1 MRTKNSLIMADGA
14 ANQRFD
20 VALTVGN
27 HFSWFNTRLAA
38 ERTFLAWI
46 RTSISLIGFGF
57 TIVQFFQHLQ
67 TLEPAATRL
76 RPGAPRD
83 LGLALI
89 ASGLGC
95 LVIATLQYRN
105 GLRYLWSPQFR
116 SIAGIDE
123 KEHRSPALFAS
134 LVLMCIGIAAL
145 VSVFVKF
152 P

>member
-1 MRTKNSLIMADGA
+1 MAEEAMNSGA
-14 ANQRFD
+14 RFD
-20 VALTVGN
+20 VTLSVGN
-27 HFSWFNTRLAA
+27 HFSWLNTRLAV

-46 RTSISLIGFGF
+46 RSSISLIGFGF

-67 TLEPAATRL
+67 TMEPAANRL

-89 ASGLGC
+89 AAGLGC
-95 LVIATLQYRN
+95 LVVAAIQYRR

-116 SIAGIDE
+116 SIAGMDTTE
-123 KEHRSPALFAS
+123 QRTPALFAAV
-134 LVLMCIGIAAL
+134 VLMFIGIAAL

>member
-1 MRTKNSLIMADGA
+1 MAEPGGA
-14 ANQRFD
+14 SDARFD
-20 VALTVGN
+20 VELSVGN
-27 HFSWFNTRLAA
+27 HFSWFNTRLSV

-67 TLEPAATRL
+67 TLEPEAQRL

-89 ASGLGC
+89 AAGLGC
-95 LVIATLQYRN
+95 LVVAALQYRR

-116 SIAGIDE
+116 SIAGMDAT
-123 KEHRSPALFAS
+123 EHRTPAMFAAV
-134 LVLMCIGIAAL
+134 VLMFIGIAAL

>member
-1 MRTKNSLIMADGA
+1 MVDKTPVD
-14 ANQRFD
+14 ANGRFD

-38 ERTFLAWI
+38 ERTFLSWI
-46 RTSISLIGFGF
+46 RTCISLIGFGF

-67 TLEPAATRL
+67 TMEPAADRVH
-76 RPGAPRD
+76 PGAPRD

-89 ASGLGC
+89 TAGLGC
-95 LVIATLQYRN
+95 LIVATLQYRA

-116 SIAGIDE
+116 SIAGMDTVQ
-123 KEHRSPALFAS
+123 HRTPAVFAAA
-134 LVLMCIGIAAL
+134 VLMLIGIAAL

>member
-1 MRTKNSLIMADGA
+1 MAERDGA
-14 ANQRFD
+14 SDARFD
-20 VALTVGN
+20 VPLTVGN
-27 HFSWFNTRLAA
+27 HFSWFNTRLAV

-57 TIVQFFQHLQ
+57 TIVQFFQHLL
-67 TLEPAATRL
+67 TLEPPAERL

-89 ASGLGC
+89 AAGLGC
-95 LVIATLQYRN
+95 LIVATAQYHR
-105 GLRYLWSPQFR
+105 GLRYLWSPQFL
-116 SIAGIDE
+116 SIAGMDARA
-123 KEHRSPALFAS
+123 HRTPAMFAAI
-134 LVLMCIGIAAL
+134 VLMIIGIAAL

>member
-1 MRTKNSLIMADGA
+1 MADEPD
-14 ANQRFD
+14 RFD
-20 VALTVGN
+20 VPLSVGN
-27 HFSWFNTRLAA
+27 HFAWFNTRLAT

-67 TLEPAATRL
+67 TLEPQAQRL
-76 RPGAPRD
+76 HPGAPRD

-89 ASGLGC
+89 AAGLGC
-95 LVIATLQYRN
+95 LIVASLQYRR
-105 GLRYLWSPQFR
+105 GLAYLWSPQFR
-116 SIAGIDE
+116 SIAGME
-123 KEHRSPALFAS
+123 STAQRTPALFAAI
-134 LVLMCIGIAAL
+134 VLMFIGVAAL